1 MLDHMFVVNVAQT
14 TKFCKQESKY
24 TLCFIV
30 AGCTAR
36 SSPHLWPP
44 RIPGTMST
52 SKLNL
57 PHLWTV
63 FTVAEYGGAT
73 YKASA

>member
-1 MLDHMFVVNVAQT
+1 MCVVNAERT
-14 TKFCKQESKY
+14 TKFFKQESKY

-44 RIPGTMST
+44 RVPDTMST
-52 SKLNL
+52 FKLNL

-73 YKASA
+73 YKAPA